1 MENVFEGMI
10 NTMELMG
17 ADVES
22 VSVTVNVK
30 GNPYW
35 IHIDIHKLEKEEGDV
50 DNGNN

>member
-35 IHIDIHKLEKEEGDV
+35 IHIDIHKLEKEGEDEE
-50 DNGNN
+50 NE